1 MGIGLSICWSIVD
14 AHGGELWAEKNESGG
29 TSFHFRLPSIPD

>member
-14 AHGGELWAEKNESGG
+14 AHGGELWAERNDAGG
-29 TSFHFRLPSIPD
+29 TSFHFRLPTKPD